1 MCARNVLPYISKRIP
16 VSNSSLPFPAFSVVL
31 GTFLKSIICHNW
43 ISYTL
48 GSFSREKTLKCETV
62 A

>member
-1 MCARNVLPYISKRIP
+1 MRVRNVLPYISKRTP
-16 VSNSSLPFPAFSVVL
+16 VSNSGLPFPAFSVVL

-48 GSFSREKTLKCETV
+48 RSFSREKT
-62 A
+62 